1 LHERLLLKP
10 TRTIA
15 AIIVFLAVG
24 AGGGF
29 FATRGAA
36 AGMAPDVTYI
46 LLDGRT
52 SSLAALRGQV
62 VLVNFW
68 ATSCASCVHEMPQLT
83 ATHEKFSSRGY
94 QTLAV
99 AMRYDPPAHVI
110 RFAEAHHLPFGVVID
125 NTGAVAKGFGSV
137 ELTPTSVLINKRGE
151 IVKRF
156 VGEPDFVALNGL
168 IEALIAQT

>member
-1 LHERLLLKP
+1 MKP

-15 AIIVFLAVG
+15 AVIVFLTVG
-24 AGGGF
+24 AGGWL
-29 FATRGAA
+29 FATSNTAA
-36 AGMAPDVTYI
+36 KMAPDVTYT

-68 ATSCASCVHEMPQLT
+68 ATSCASCVHEMPQMA
-83 ATHEKFSSRGY
+83 ATHAKFNAQGY
-94 QTLAV
+94 QMLAV
-99 AMRYDPPAHVI
+99 AMRYDPPANVI
-110 RFAEAHHLPFGVVID
+110 RFAETQRLPFGVVID

-137 ELTPTSVLINKRGE
+137 EVTPTSVLINKRGE

-156 VGEPDFVALNGL
+156 VGEPDFAALNEL
-168 IEALIAQT
+168 IEKLLAQT